1 MRPMDHAAAVIR
13 QVILDGDFAP
23 LDPLPSY
30 REISQRYALSLASV
44 VGGME
49 LLEQEGLVSRQHRR
63 GTFVRP
69 EMQQKSASRWPLRLR
84 CINFISRT
92 GDIPLDQMRHEYLA
106 GYTDALERH
115 DIRMRFVASAR
126 EDEDIV
132 DRLALDGVPLQS
144 QGCVFIAEPSH
155 ALCRSLLRHGI
166 HYVLQQQP
174 APIARTL
181 PQGHCVHVN
190 KYAGAFAGTE
200 YVLKLGHR
208 RIGCVGRNLSQ
219 IPGLSCSLFDGYCAA
234 LARAGL
240 MFLPDDILE
249 IPAEHPSV
257 AFGPAREYLRRADRP
272 TALITTNDAIAL
284 GVLNA
289 ALSLGIRVPE
299 ELSIVGYNDEPAAAN
314 APAPLTTLTNP
325 RRLMARTAVE
335 LLIEV
340 CEGKYHTT
348 QTRALD
354 SHLVVRDSTAPPP
367 AA

>member
-13 QVILDGDFAP
+13 QVILDGNFAP
-23 LDPLPSY
+23 LEPLPSY
-30 REISQRYALSLASV
+30 REISQRYDLSLASV
-44 VGGME
+44 VGGMS

-69 EMQQKSASRWPLRLR
+69 KTQQGVASTKPLALR

-92 GDIPLDQMRHEYLA
+92 GDIPLAQMRHESLA
-106 GYTDALERH
+106 GYTDALERL

-126 EDEDIV
+126 EDQDIV
-132 DRLALDGVPLQS
+132 DRLVLDGVPLQS
-144 QGCVFIAEPSH
+144 QGCVFIAEPSYT
-155 ALCRSLLRHGI
+155 LCRSLLRRGI

-174 APIARTL
+174 TPATRTL
-181 PQGHCVHVN
+181 PEGHCVHVN

-200 YVLKLGHR
+200 CLLKLGHC
-208 RIGCVGRNLSQ
+208 RIGCVGRNVRQ

-234 LARAGL
+234 LARAGATP
-240 MFLPDDILE
+240 LPGHILE
-249 IPAEHPSV
+249 VPAEHPSV

-314 APAPLTTLTNP
+314 APVPLTTLTNP

-335 LLIEV
+335 LLLAV
-340 CEGKYHTT
+340 CEGKYDAT
-348 QTRALD
+348 QTRALQ
-354 SHLVVRDSTAPPP
+354 SHLVVRESTAPP
-367 AA
+367 AAA